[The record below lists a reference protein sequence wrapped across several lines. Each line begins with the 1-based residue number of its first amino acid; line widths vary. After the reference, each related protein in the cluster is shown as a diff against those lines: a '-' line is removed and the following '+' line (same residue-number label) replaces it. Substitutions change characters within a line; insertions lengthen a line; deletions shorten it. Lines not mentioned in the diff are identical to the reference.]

1 MKFRLALF
9 VLAFTTLAAYNLAA
23 GIRWVDVGVNGL
35 TCSMCTRSV
44 EMSLSRL
51 DFVDSIAMSLET
63 TDGRIYLRENMP
75 VDFSS
80 IAKAVVN
87 AGFSVRFVRVAFDFR
102 DIPINADG
110 TFYFQD
116 QKFDWLDFK
125 NNTNNPVS
133 LRIINE
139 HFLPKKDANKWKDKI
154 RKSEAAD
161 ANTLHVIEEL

>member
-1 MKFRLALF
+1 MKFRLAFF
-9 VLAFTTLAAYNLAA
+9 VLAFATLSANTVSA

-63 TDGRIYLRENMP
+63 TEGRIYFRENMP

-87 AGFSVRFVRVAFDFR
+87 AGFSVRFVRVTFDFR
-102 DIPINADG
+102 DISINPDG
-110 TFYFQD
+110 TFHFQD

-125 NNTNNPVS
+125 NNPGNPVS
-133 LRIINE
+133 RRIVNE

-154 RKSEAAD
+154 RRSEPANG
-161 ANTLHVIEEL
+161 NTLHVIEEI